1 MDKIFTESPQKQFE
15 FDEKVAG
22 VFDDMLSRSIP
33 HYKEVLSL
41 SADFALKF
49 VKEDSNLL
57 DLGTS
62 TGAMLIEIASKADF
76 KVNLFGIDNSSF
88 MLKHARNKLEAYG
101 MQAELICG
109 DILEE
114 TFPKCDCIIANYTL
128 QFIRPLQREKLVQK
142 IFDSLNDEGVFILS
156 EKVICENKRLDYE
169 MIDYYLKTKKKQG
182 YSEFE
187 IAKKREA
194 LENVLIPYSENENKN
209 MLQNCGFKYVETFF
223 KWVNFASLIA
233 MK

>member
-1 MDKIFTESPQKQFE
+1 M
-15 FDEKVAG
+15 
-22 VFDDMLSRSIP
+22 
-33 HYKEVLSL
+33 
-41 SADFALKF
+41 
-49 VKEDSNLL
+49 
-57 DLGTS
+57 
-62 TGAMLIEIASKADF
+62 
-76 KVNLFGIDNSSF
+76 
-88 MLKHARNKLEAYG
+88 
-101 MQAELICG
+101 
-109 DILEE
+109 
-114 TFPKCDCIIANYTL
+114 
-128 QFIRPLQREKLVQK
+128 QREKLVQK

-182 YSEFE
+182 YSDFE

-194 LENVLIPYSENENKN
+194 LENVLIPYSENENKK

>member
-1 MDKIFTESPQKQFE
+1 
-15 FDEKVAG
+15 
-22 VFDDMLSRSIP
+22 
-33 HYKEVLSL
+33 
-41 SADFALKF
+41 
-49 VKEDSNLL
+49 
-57 DLGTS
+57 
-62 TGAMLIEIASKADF
+62 
-76 KVNLFGIDNSSF
+76 

-169 MIDYYLKTKKKQG
+169 MIDYYLKTKQKQG

-194 LENVLIPYSENENKN
+194 LENVLIPYSENENKK

-233 MK
+233 TSLL

>member
-1 MDKIFTESPQKQFE
+1 MDKVFTQAPQKQFE

-41 SADFALKF
+41 GADFALRF
-49 VKEDSNLL
+49 VGKDSNIL

-62 TGAMLIEIASKADF
+62 TGSMLIEIASKAEF

-88 MLKHARNKLEAYG
+88 MLKQARNKLEAYG
-101 MQAELICG
+101 MQAQLICG

-114 TFPKCDCIIANYTL
+114 SFPKCDCIIANYTL
-128 QFIRPLQREKLVQK
+128 QFVRPLQREKLVQK
-142 IFDSLNDEGVFILS
+142 IFESLNGGGVFIVS
-156 EKVICENKRLDYE
+156 EKVICEDKKLDFE
-169 MIDYYLKTKKKQG
+169 MIDYYLKSKKKQG

-194 LENVLIPYSENENKN
+194 LENVLIPYSENENKK
-209 MLQNCGFKYVETFF
+209 MLQNCGFRHVETFF
-223 KWVNFASLIA
+223 RWVNFVSFIA